1 MTSIFVWSESTRS
14 ELQNQFWK
22 QKIGFVAV
30 CTKTSTISQLSLPIK
45 KFLLH
50 SNARIERLGGW
61 IATGGETREREL
73 HHTSFFVVCL
83 TVSEI
88 DRIQSIIVGSFRK
101 TNHCTNGLVLEPK
114 AIQLRMSEPSG
125 NSGRLGICA
134 VNCKEKYKKKFETF
148 QTISASKG

>member
-1 MTSIFVWSESTRS
+1 MLGFCQK
-14 ELQNQFWK
+14 LNFWT
-22 QKIGFVAV
+22 KIWLFEQ
-30 CTKTSTISQLSLPIK
+30 C
-45 KFLLH
+45 
-50 SNARIERLGGW
+50 ERLGW
-61 IATGGETREREL
+61 IATGGGRDQREEL

-134 VNCKEKYKKKFETF
+134 VNCKEKYKKKGVLNRKNTVKRTVFENHRKSLIQHCERSELRLHLEWT
-148 QTISASKG
+148 KVN